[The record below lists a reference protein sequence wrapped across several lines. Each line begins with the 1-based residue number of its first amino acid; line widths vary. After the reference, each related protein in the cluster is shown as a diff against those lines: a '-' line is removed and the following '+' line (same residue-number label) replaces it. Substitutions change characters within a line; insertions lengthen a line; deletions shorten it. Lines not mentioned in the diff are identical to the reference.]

1 MALKATIYKADVQI
15 ADLDRQYYQD
25 HALTIARHPSET
37 DERMMVRLLAFLLH
51 AHEHLSFGKGLST
64 ADEPDLWQH
73 DLTGAIACWIDVGLP
88 DERRLSKACGRAER
102 VYVYAY
108 GGRAASVWW
117 EQNAGKLARTERLTV
132 RLLSDD
138 DLATLGGLA
147 QRNMRLQCTIQDGSV
162 WLSDGQQSVPVTPE
176 TLLAPRAD
184 H

>member
-1 MALKATIYKADVQI
+1 MHRGEAD
-15 ADLDRQYYQD
+15 A
-25 HALTIARHPSET
+25 HRHRV
-37 DERMMVRLLAFLLH
+37 ERVVGA
-51 AHEHLSFGKGLST
+51 
-64 ADEPDLWQH
+64 
-73 DLTGAIACWIDVGLP
+73 GAIRALGVEEIDVGLP

-117 EQNAGKLARTERLTV
+117 EQNAGKLARAERLTV

-138 DLATLGGLA
+138 DLATLGRLA

-162 WLSDGQQSVPVTPE
+162 WLSDGQHSVPVTPE